1 MARAHVRLQF
11 GMWRK
16 DDHGD
21 TSGDARW
28 LYTTVLQDETLNQAG
43 VVRRA
48 LEMWASDAAMPLERA
63 EAAFAELIERRFLVV
78 DGHEVLVRTFIRN
91 DNVAEQPN
99 VLRNALTVASQ
110 VRSPILRHEIAV
122 ELRRLPPAPPPKQ
135 TKRGLFVHPD
145 PHAVADELDPPDPPD
160 RTPEPVDNPAPEPSR
175 NRSANRSGTVPS
187 EGFGNGSRTT
197 CGGGGGGGSGSS
209 PVGGCS
215 GEERASAPTTDN
227 APQAPPPTR
236 QRRTPQRDRGQV
248 DASPIPGMLVSV
260 PAGVPDL
267 PPRCGRHARL
277 PADVD
282 PGPCPG
288 CGAARQRWER
298 DRARQRAEHAAA
310 RAAAQ
315 QACQLCDEGWIDMP
329 PLTPTGQAASRRCP
343 CSGGKP
349 LPAPEP
355 SGPDEILTPTGTT

>member
-21 TSGDARW
+21 TSGNARW

-91 DNVAEQPN
+91 DNVADQPN

-135 TKRGLFVHPD
+135 TKRGLFFYPD
-145 PHAVADELDPPDPPD
+145 PHAAADQLDPDGAAPP
-160 RTPEPVDNPAPEPSR
+160 PVDNSPR
-175 NRSANRSGTVPS
+175 NPS
-187 EGFGNGSRTT
+187 ENPSDRTLPGTLPGTLGGSGR
-197 CGGGGGGGSGSS
+197 GSGSGSS

-236 QRRTPQRDRGQV
+236 QRKTPQRDRGQV

-298 DRARQRAEHAAA
+298 DRAQQRAEHAAA